1 MRDVFMGKDTLVKS
15 LVKRLGTVYVT
26 HVFITKLYHASLAQE
41 VNSTISF
48 LGFGFFFLLRENC
61 SNC

>member
-1 MRDVFMGKDTLVKS
+1 MGKDTLVKS

-48 LGFGFFFLLRENC
+48 LGFGFFFF
-61 SNC
+61 

>member
-1 MRDVFMGKDTLVKS
+1 MGKDTLVKS